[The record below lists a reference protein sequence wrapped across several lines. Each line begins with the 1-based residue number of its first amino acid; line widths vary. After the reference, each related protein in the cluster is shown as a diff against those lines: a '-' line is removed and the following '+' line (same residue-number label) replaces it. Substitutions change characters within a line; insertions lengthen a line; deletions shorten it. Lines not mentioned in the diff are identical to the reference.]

1 MKNILTA
8 ITLIFAGSTAYAASL
23 PEKSIPAAP
32 TKPLIEAPASWYVGA
47 NAGGNVRSNQNV
59 QYTPGNIGGV
69 VGYNFNKNF
78 ALEVT
83 LDQAFKK
90 GHYNQNTRAIVNGV
104 VSSPYGVLNFTPY
117 ILAGVGTQTKD
128 IYGGASGLHSI
139 YNVGGGVKY
148 EVNNKW
154 DIDARYRYV
163 NTFSDSKYDSDAH
176 IFTVGTNFK
185 F

>member
-8 ITLIFAGSTAYAASL
+8 ITMIFFATVASAASL
-23 PEKSIPAAP
+23 PEKSIPTPPA
-32 TKPLIEAPASWYVGA
+32 KPFIEAPASWYVGA

-69 VGYNFNKNF
+69 VGYNFSKNF

-83 LDQAFKK
+83 LDYAFKK
-90 GHYNQNTRAIVNGV
+90 GEYAQETRAVVNGV
-104 VSSPYGVLNFTPY
+104 VTSPYGYLNFTPY
-117 ILAGVGTQTKD
+117 VLAGVGTKTKD
-128 IYGGASGLHSI
+128 VYSGIKGLEKI

-148 EVNNKW
+148 DVNTNW
-154 DIDARYRYV
+154 DVDVRYRYV
-163 NTFSDSKYDSDAH
+163 NTFNDSGYDAH
-176 IFTVGTNFK
+176 IFTLGTNYK

>member
-8 ITLIFAGSTAYAASL
+8 ITLIFAGSTASAASL

-32 TKPLIEAPASWYVGA
+32 TKPFIEAPASWYVGV

-69 VGYNFNKNF
+69 VGYNFSKNF
-78 ALEVT
+78 AIEVT

-90 GHYNQNTRAIVNGV
+90 GRYNQETGAIVNGV
-104 VSSPYGVLNFTPY
+104 VASPYGYLNFTPY
-117 ILAGVGTQTKD
+117 VLAGVGTQTKD
-128 IYGGASGLHSI
+128 VYSGINGLEKI
-139 YNVGGGVKY
+139 YNVGGGIKY
-148 EVNNKW
+148 DLNPNW
-154 DIDARYRYV
+154 DVDARYRYV
-163 NTFSDSKYDSDAH
+163 NTFNDSGYDAH
-176 IFTVGTNFK
+176 IFTLGTNYK